1 MCVLRLWLALAG
13 SDWEPRLGQR
23 CCVLVGVCYAFCIL
37 FEIIM
42 SRLLAEL
49 PCFFL
54 QANVASR
61 KFCWKSFLIVVT
73 MNYAQLATG
82 FLCRTVPCPA
92 PSSSPCPLYSVCA
105 LFNAPLFGSLTLQVK
120 YEGRMLYLTCVCMSC
135 LDGTS
140 SSRVISCR

>member
-1 MCVLRLWLALAG
+1 MCVLRLWLALTS

-49 PCFFL
+49 P
-54 QANVASR
+54 QREKANVASR

-82 FLCRTVPCPA
+82 SLCRTVPCSLCTLSA
-92 PSSSPCPLYSVCA
+92 A
-105 LFNAPLFGSLTLQVK
+105 LFNTPSFSPTLQVK